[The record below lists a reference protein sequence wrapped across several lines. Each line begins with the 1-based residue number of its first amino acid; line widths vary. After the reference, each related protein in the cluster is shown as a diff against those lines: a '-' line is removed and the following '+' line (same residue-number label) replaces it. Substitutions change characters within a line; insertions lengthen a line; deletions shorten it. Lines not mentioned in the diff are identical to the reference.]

1 MIWRHLEFTWSLWT
15 SLLFRKSSNSALS
28 PLETRDGELCCFLAL
43 NSALRLAFLRSVEGL
58 DLFLVPWVFTAMLL
72 LVSREK
78 EKSGPM
84 EREKLKT

>member
-1 MIWRHLEFTWSLWT
+1 M
-15 SLLFRKSSNSALS
+15 
-28 PLETRDGELCCFLAL
+28 AL

-58 DLFLVPWVFTAMLL
+58 DLFLVPWVFTALL

-84 EREKLKT
+84 EREKLKTWPWLASVWQKAIHLEARDVESAPLIFEVYF